1 MLLPSTLGNDMIKAV
16 QQFQL
21 GTVLNNEAQAVT
33 TLQAMKAAGYTGIEL
48 CDFMIHPTP
57 LVVKL
62 LTKASGMPVGN
73 GGKLDWPRIIQEC
86 GMAVPGIH
94 SYLDTVEKDP
104 DAAIVQCNTFGAD
117 KLVITGMYRFDYMKK
132 ENVFSLADR
141 LNRAG
146 EILAKGGIALL
157 YHNHNA
163 EFLQVAQGL
172 SAYHLLQRETDA
184 AFVNFEFDSYWC
196 ADAGQD
202 PLREMEW
209 LGSRMKLWHIN
220 DRGCRKPGF
229 TPIYKMDS
237 MELGYGTMELAA
249 MAQQAKKNGIDA
261 VILESHRNWID
272 GDPVKSLQRSAE
284 FLNQHF

>member
-1 MLLPSTLGNDMIKAV
+1 MIKAV

-21 GTVLNNEAQAVT
+21 GTVLNSEPQVFA
-33 TLQAMKAAGYTGIEL
+33 TLEAMKAVGYTGIEL

-57 LVVKL
+57 FVVKL
-62 LTKASGMPVGN
+62 LTKAAGMPVGN
-73 GGKLDWPRIIQEC
+73 GGKLDWLRIIQES
-86 GMAVPGIH
+86 GMVVPSVH

-104 DAAIVQCNTFGAD
+104 KAAIAQCKSFATD
-117 KLVITGMYRFDYMKK
+117 KLVITGMYRFDYTKK
-132 ENVFSLADR
+132 ENVLSLADR

-146 EILAKGGIALL
+146 EVLAKSGITLL

-163 EFLQVAQGL
+163 EFLTVEPGL
-172 SAYHLLQRETDA
+172 SAYHLLQKETDA

-196 ADAGQD
+196 ADAGRA
-202 PLREMEW
+202 PLREMEQ

-220 DRGCRKPGF
+220 DWGCRKPGF

-237 MELGYGTMELAA
+237 MELGYGTMDLTA
-249 MAQQAKKNGIDA
+249 MVQQAKKNGIDA

-272 GDPVKSLQRSAE
+272 GDPVKSLQLSAE

>member
-1 MLLPSTLGNDMIKAV
+1 MIKAV

-21 GTVLNNEAQAVT
+21 GTVLNNEPQAVA

-57 LVVKL
+57 FVVKL
-62 LTKASGMPVGN
+62 LTKAAGMPVGN
-73 GGKLDWPRIIQEC
+73 GGKLDWPRIIRES
-86 GMAVPGIH
+86 GMIVPAVH
-94 SYLDTVEKDP
+94 SYLDTVEKYP
-104 DAAIVQCNTFGAD
+104 DGAISQCESFATD
-117 KLVITGMYRFDYMKK
+117 KLVITGMYRFDYTKK
-132 ENVFSLADR
+132 ENVLSLADR

-146 EILAKGGIALL
+146 EVLAKSGITLL

-163 EFLQVAQGL
+163 EFLPVEPGL
-172 SAYHLLQRETDA
+172 SAYHLLQQETDG
-184 AFVNFEFDSYWC
+184 AFVTFEFDSYWC
-196 ADAGQD
+196 ADTGRD
-202 PLREMEW
+202 PLREMER

-237 MELGYGTMELAA
+237 MELGYGTMDLTA
-249 MAQQAKKNGIDA
+249 MVQQAKKNGIDA

-272 GDPVKSLQRSAE
+272 GAPVKSLQLSAE

>member
-1 MLLPSTLGNDMIKAV
+1 MIKAV

-21 GTVLNNEAQAVT
+21 GTVLNNESQTAATLEAV
-33 TLQAMKAAGYTGIEL
+33 KAAGYTGIEL

-57 LVVKL
+57 FVVKL
-62 LTKASGMPVGN
+62 LTRAAGMPVGN
-73 GGKLDWPRIIQEC
+73 GGKLDWPRIIQES
-86 GMAVPGIH
+86 GMVVPAVH

-104 DAAIVQCNTFGAD
+104 NGAIAQCESFATN
-117 KLVITGMYRFDYMKK
+117 KLVITGMYRFDYTNK
-132 ENVFSLADR
+132 ENVLSLAGR

-146 EILAKGGIALL
+146 EILAKGGIELL

-163 EFLQVAQGL
+163 EFLPVEPGL
-172 SAYHLLQRETDA
+172 YAYHLLQQETDA

-196 ADAGQD
+196 ADAGRD
-202 PLREMEW
+202 PLREMEQ

-220 DRGCRKPGF
+220 DRGCRKAGF

-237 MELGYGTMELAA
+237 MELGYGTMDIPA
-249 MAQQAKKNGIDA
+249 MAQQAKKAGIDG

-272 GDPVKSLQRSAE
+272 GDPVKSLQLSSE